1 MKGIRHKGTAWSGA
15 VLLLLGLLTPVMAQ
29 QSPGIRYVYDDLNR
43 LIKVIDPTGE
53 VAEYVYDAVGNIL
66 EIRRSTLAELAII
79 DFTPSRGAVE
89 TVVTIQGQGFS
100 PTASQNAV
108 AFDGT
113 TAAVRSATST
123 ELVVAVPPGATT
135 GPLTVTVAGETAMS
149 DRDFV
154 VLPAITSLQPMVALP
169 GTVLPNVQV
178 QGTNLTGSTFTFAPA
193 RTPPALTVTSATI
206 APGGASATLQ
216 AMVNANAT
224 GTFVIVA
231 TNAFGSSNR
240 LPAPGN
246 TLRILAG
253 DGDEDGDGLTNS
265 EEYAHGTDPLN
276 IDSDHDGFADAD
288 EVALGTDP
296 TNATERPATQAQSA
310 SVAYLNAFTADTDQ
324 DGYADVDEVTLGTD
338 PTNAA
343 DRPATTAFSAVV
355 SYHNGDLF

>member
-1 MKGIRHKGTAWSGA
+1 MRHQGLAWSGA
-15 VLLLLGLLTPVMAQ
+15 VLLLLSLLGLALAQ

-43 LIKVIDPTGE
+43 LIKVIDPAGE

-100 PTASQNAV
+100 PTPSQNV
-108 AFDGT
+108 VTFDGT
-113 TAAVRSATST
+113 TAAVHSATST
-123 ELVVAVPPGATT
+123 ELVVTVPPGATT
-135 GPLTVTVAGETAMS
+135 GPITVAVAADTAES
-149 DRDFV
+149 DRDFA
-154 VLPAITSLQPMVALP
+154 VLPAITSLQPMVALA
-169 GTVLPNVQV
+169 GTATLNVQV
-178 QGTNLTGSTFTFAPA
+178 QGSNLTGSTFTFAPA
-193 RTPPALTVTSATI
+193 RTPPALTVNAATI
-206 APGGASATLQ
+206 DPGGASATLQ
-216 AMVNANAT
+216 VTVNANAA

-246 TLRILAG
+246 TLRILIN

-265 EEYAHGTDPLN
+265 EEYARGTDPL
-276 IDSDHDGFADAD
+276 DSDSDDDGFSDAD

-296 TNATERPATQAQSA
+296 NNAADRPATQAQSA
-310 SVAYLNAFTADTDQ
+310 AVAYLNTFTADTDQ
-324 DGYADVDEVTLGTD
+324 DGYADVDEVALGTD
-338 PTNAA
+338 PNNAA

-355 SYHNGDLF
+355 SYHNGDSL